1 MSSRLKEGLR
11 ARKLTRMAFAPFPSR
26 ARRFLDASRTGARM
40 QRRALDTGSQSAT
53 VSAAES
59 AVGAKVPAT
68 LRDPGGIR
76 FWIAVVL
83 TGLCAGLGA
92 ALLTL
97 LFDAAQELAWG
108 AAGPSALFQAARQAS
123 PQRHIGLLLAA
134 GLATSVSQWL
144 LTRLT
149 SGNSIDVTAAIWFQA
164 GRMPAWRTLGTAVL
178 SIVIVAMGVPLG
190 REGAPKQFGVVFGNL
205 FSSLQKLSDE
215 QRRLVV
221 AIGAGAGMAAVYSV
235 PLGGA
240 LFALEVLRGALALR
254 LVVPALAAALI
265 ATTTAGFIVPN
276 APLYTVPLYPISP
289 DVYLWTVI
297 AAPLIGLWSVV
308 FVRAIAWAYRAR
320 PSGWGRFIAPPIV
333 LAVIGLVS
341 IVFPELLGN
350 GQDVAQLL
358 FLHPLEPIVLA
369 ALVLVRPM
377 ATIASV
383 ASGAPGG
390 LFTPSLAAGAL
401 AGAGLGQLWLFV
413 HPGGDIGL
421 YALLGA
427 GAMLAASTQG
437 PISSLVLMM
446 ELTGQARA
454 FALPMLTAIVI
465 ATLTARLIE
474 WRSVYE
480 ARLTDEEVAERL
492 LAREP
497 RGG

>member
-1 MSSRLKEGLR
+1 MR
-11 ARKLTRMAFAPFPSR
+11 
-26 ARRFLDASRTGARM
+26 
-40 QRRALDTGSQSAT
+40 RRALDKGPA
-53 VSAAES
+53 VEPAA
-59 AVGAKVPAT
+59 GAKVPAT

-76 FWIAVVL
+76 FWTAVVL

-108 AAGPSALFQAARQAS
+108 ASGPSALLEAARQAS
-123 PQRHIGLLLAA
+123 PQRHLGLLLGA
-134 GLATSVSQWL
+134 GLAVSVSQWL
-144 LTRLT
+144 FTRLT

-164 GRMPAWRTLGTAVL
+164 GRMPPARTLGSAVL
-178 SIVIVAMGVPLG
+178 SIVIVAMGAPLG

-215 QRRLVV
+215 QRRLIV

-265 ATTTAGFIVPN
+265 ATTTASFIVPN

-289 DVYLWTVI
+289 DVYLWVVI
-297 AAPLIGLWSVV
+297 ASPFIGLWSVV
-308 FVRAIAWAYRAR
+308 FVRAIAWAYRVR
-320 PSGWGRFIAPPIV
+320 PSGWGRFLAPPLV
-333 LAVIGLVS
+333 FAVIGLAS

-369 ALVLVRPM
+369 ALVLIRPM

-465 ATLTARLIE
+465 ATMTARLFE